1 MNTEPFS
8 AFAYTIMAALAGAV
22 TALAFR
28 PWKKMSGME
37 IGLTLFV
44 GFSFAIFVSPW
55 VAHTIMRVPANE
67 PRAASFIT
75 YIMGAGSNILLPY
88 IIKRFE
94 RLLGSKGDGQ

>member
-1 MNTEPFS
+1 MSSEPFS

-28 PWKKMSGME
+28 PWKKMTGVE
-37 IGLTLFV
+37 VALTLFV

-55 VAHTIMRVPANE
+55 VAHSIMHVPADE

-75 YIMGAGSNILLPY
+75 YVMGAGSNILLPR
-88 IIKRFE
+88 IIQFFE
-94 RLLGSKGDGQ
+94 RLLGAKGDGQ

>member
-8 AFAYTIMAALAGAV
+8 AIAYTIMAALAGAV

-28 PWKKMSGME
+28 PWKKMTGME

-55 VAHTIMRVPANE
+55 VAHSIIKVPAAE

-75 YIMGAGSNILLPY
+75 YIMGAGSNILLPRL
-88 IIKRFE
+88 IQLIE
-94 RLLGSKGDGQ
+94 RLLGTKGDGQ